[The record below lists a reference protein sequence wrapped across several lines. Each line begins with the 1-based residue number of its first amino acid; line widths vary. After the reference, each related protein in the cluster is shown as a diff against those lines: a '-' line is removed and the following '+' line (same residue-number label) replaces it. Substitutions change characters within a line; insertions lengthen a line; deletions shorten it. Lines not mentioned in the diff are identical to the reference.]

1 MTDSGDVDLHLP
13 LFDDAKGS
21 KVGRLLGSGAA
32 ASQGGCVGAVC
43 YNFETGSRGGGGW
56 RRIDTV
62 KSGCPW
68 SKSFNLCQTGGPK
81 SLQICRRRRRRRRE
95 RSDRVEHTKKKKSDT
110 ARGRKSQKQEK
121 KETLRSTPAHHP
133 SPPPSAF
140 ARAASATLAPIRKRK
155 EKKSDLIRST
165 KTPLFAVVPASQHV
179 LRPHSGRQN
188 ARTPIMSFLNPG
200 GSTGVPRLADGSGL
214 LSRSRS
220 LSCVTTRGGGAQERA
235 REDMTGDCRVG
246 AS

>member
-1 MTDSGDVDLHLP
+1 MGSSTGRDCECNVFVRMELSCRRISTVTDSGDVDLHLP

-21 KVGRLLGSGAA
+21 RSAGFSDQAPPPAR
-32 ASQGGCVGAVC
+32 VGAVC
-43 YNFETGSRGGGGW
+43 YNFETGSRGGGGGW

-68 SKSFNLCQTGGPK
+68 SKSFNLCQTDGPK

-110 ARGRKSQKQEK
+110 ARGRKSQKQGK
-121 KETLRSTPAHHP
+121 KETLRSTPA
-133 SPPPSAF
+133 PPPSAF
-140 ARAASATLAPIRKRK
+140 ARAASATLAPIRKRR

-188 ARTPIMSFLNPG
+188 ARTPIMSFLNPDSWSLG
-200 GSTGVPRLADGSGL
+200 GREHKS
-214 LSRSRS
+214 
-220 LSCVTTRGGGAQERA
+220 AQA
-235 REDMTGDCRVG
+235 G
-246 AS
+246 

>member
-121 KETLRSTPAHHP
+121 KKRCDRLPLPPPVGFCQGSQRNASPHSKTKREKVRSDKEHEDAALRRGASQPARAETPFRKAERPYAHHVFLEP
-133 SPPPSAF
+133 GREHRSAQ
-140 ARAASATLAPIRKRK
+140 A
-155 EKKSDLIRST
+155 
-165 KTPLFAVVPASQHV
+165 
-179 LRPHSGRQN
+179 G
-188 ARTPIMSFLNPG
+188 
-200 GSTGVPRLADGSGL
+200 
-214 LSRSRS
+214 
-220 LSCVTTRGGGAQERA
+220 
-235 REDMTGDCRVG
+235 
-246 AS
+246 